1 MNTGSSNTGRLA
13 GRVAIV
19 TGAGN
24 GLGAECARVL
34 AGHGAQVVVVD
45 IDGGAA
51 ITVAESLA
59 VHGVESMALRV
70 DVSSEEEVEDMV
82 IQIKRRFGRIDVL
95 HNNAA
100 VLNVEQRQRDRDIC
114 NLDMAAFDRAIAVN
128 LRGAVMCSKYAI
140 PVMLEQKRGSVI
152 FATSG
157 LGMQGDLSLSGYATS
172 KAALMMLPK
181 LIAAQYGKQGI
192 RANAVQIGLAPAE
205 NAHASMPA
213 ELLDI
218 IRDNHLTPE
227 LGTPRQIADV
237 VAFLASDESSFVT
250 GTTLVADGGFSSHTP
265 SLVAMRAL
273 FEKMGRAGM

>member
-1 MNTGSSNTGRLA
+1 MTTGKLD

-19 TGAGN
+19 TGSGG

-34 AGHGAQVVVVD
+34 AGHGARIAVAD
-45 IDGGAA
+45 INADAAERVAGEIAQAGGQAM
-51 ITVAESLA
+51 A
-59 VHGVESMALRV
+59 VRV
-70 DVSSEEEVEDMV
+70 DVSSEDDVSAMAATV
-82 IQIKRRFGRIDVL
+82 IDRFGRIDIL

-100 VLNVEQRQRDRDIC
+100 ALDVQQRQRDRDIC

-128 LRGAVMCSKYAI
+128 LRGAVLCSKHCI
-140 PVMLEQKRGSVI
+140 PDMLTRGRGSVI

-157 LGMQGDLSLSGYATS
+157 LGVQGDLSLTGYAAS
-172 KAALMMLPK
+172 KAALIMLPRV
-181 LIAAQYGKQGI
+181 IASQYGKQGI

-205 NAHASMPA
+205 NAHGSMPA

-218 IRDNHLTPE
+218 LRDNHMTPE

-250 GTTLVADGGFSSHTP
+250 GTTLVADGGFGCHTP
-265 SLVAMRAL
+265 SLVAMRS
-273 FEKMGRAGM
+273 FFQKAGKTGM

>member
-1 MNTGSSNTGRLA
+1 M
-13 GRVAIV
+13 

-34 AGHGAQVVVVD
+34 ASHGAQVVVVD

-51 ITVAESLA
+51 TTVAESLS

-70 DVSSEEEVEDMV
+70 DVSSEEEVQDMV
-82 IQIKRRFGRIDVL
+82 IQIKHRFGRIDVL

-128 LRGAVMCSKYAI
+128 LRGAVLCSKYAI
-140 PVMLEQKRGSVI
+140 PVMLENQRGSVI

-157 LGMQGDLSLSGYATS
+157 LGMQGDLSLTGYATS

-273 FEKMGRAGM
+273 FEKLGRAGM